1 MSEVLKPQSIRN
13 NVKIT
18 WNGDTIS
25 KQEIIDMSVLWSDKQ
40 ILFFKKML
48 KQGGTVKIDNNK
60 FKIVI
65 TEPILTSRGLKD
77 GGIQQVDPEARF

>member
-1 MSEVLKPQSIRN
+1 MKLSPQSIRN

-18 WNGDTIS
+18 WNGEPIS
-25 KQEIIDMSVLWSDKQ
+25 KQEIIDMSTLWNEKQ
-40 ILFFKKML
+40 IMFFKKMV

>member
-18 WNGDTIS
+18 WNGDPIS
-25 KQEIIDMSVLWSDKQ
+25 KQEIIDMSILWSDKQ

-65 TEPILTSRGLKD
+65 SEPILTSRGLKD

>member
-1 MSEVLKPQSIRN
+1 MKLTPQSIRN

-18 WNGDTIS
+18 WNGEPVS
-25 KQEIIDMSVLWSDKQ
+25 KQEVIDMSTLWNEKQ
-40 ILFFKKML
+40 IMFFKKMV
-48 KQGGTVKIDNNK
+48 KQGGTFKVDSNK
-60 FKIVI
+60 FKITV

>member
-18 WNGDTIS
+18 WNGDPIS

-65 TEPILTSRGLKD
+65 TEPI
-77 GGIQQVDPEARF
+77 

>member
-18 WNGDTIS
+18 WNGDPIS
-25 KQEIIDMSVLWSDKQ
+25 KQEIIDMSILWSDKQ

-48 KQGGTVKIDNNK
+48 KQGGTVKIENNK

-65 TEPILTSRGLKD
+65 AEPILTSKGVKD

>member
-18 WNGDTIS
+18 WNGDPIS

>member
-18 WNGDTIS
+18 WNGEPIS
-25 KQEIIDMSVLWSDKQ
+25 KQEVIDMSTLWNEKQ
-40 ILFFKKML
+40 IMFFKKMV
-48 KQGGTVKIDNNK
+48 KQGGTFKVDSNK
-60 FKIVI
+60 FKITI

>member
-1 MSEVLKPQSIRN
+1 MKLTPQSIRN

-18 WNGDTIS
+18 WNGEPIS
-25 KQEIIDMSVLWSDKQ
+25 KQEVIDMSTLWNEKQ
-40 ILFFKKML
+40 IMFFKKMI
-48 KQGGTVKIDNNK
+48 KQGGTFKVDSNK
-60 FKIVI
+60 FKITI

>member
-1 MSEVLKPQSIRN
+1 MKLTPQSIRN

-18 WNGDTIS
+18 WNGEPIS
-25 KQEIIDMSVLWSDKQ
+25 KQEVIDMSTLWNEKQ
-40 ILFFKKML
+40 IMFFKKMV
-48 KQGGTVKIDNNK
+48 KQGGTFKVDNNK
-60 FKIVI
+60 FKIII

>member
-18 WNGDTIS
+18 WNGDPIS
-25 KQEIIDMSVLWSDKQ
+25 KHEIIDMSILWSDKQ

>member
-18 WNGDTIS
+18 WNGEPIS
-25 KQEIIDMSVLWSDKQ
+25 KQEIIDMSVLWNDKQ

-48 KQGGTVKIDNNK
+48 KQGGTVKIENNK

>member
-1 MSEVLKPQSIRN
+1 MKLSPQSIRN

-18 WNGDTIS
+18 WNGEPIS
-25 KQEIIDMSVLWSDKQ
+25 KQEIIDMSTLWNEKQ
-40 ILFFKKML
+40 IMFFKKMV
-48 KQGGTVKIDNNK
+48 KQGGTFKVDSNK
-60 FKIVI
+60 FKITV

>member
-25 KQEIIDMSVLWSDKQ
+25 KQEIIDMSVLWNDKQ

>member
-48 KQGGTVKIDNNK
+48 KQGGTVKIENNS
-60 FKIVI
+60 FKIII
-65 TEPILTSRGLKD
+65 TEPILTSKGVKD
-77 GGIQQVDPEARF
+77 GGIQQVDPESRF

>member
-1 MSEVLKPQSIRN
+1 MKLSPQSIRN

-18 WNGDTIS
+18 WNGEPIS
-25 KQEIIDMSVLWSDKQ
+25 KQEIIDMSTLWNEKQ
-40 ILFFKKML
+40 IMFFKKMV
-48 KQGGTVKIDNNK
+48 KQGGTFKVDSNK
-60 FKIVI
+60 FKITI

>member
-1 MSEVLKPQSIRN
+1 MKLTSQSIRN

-18 WNGDTIS
+18 WNGEPIS
-25 KQEIIDMSVLWSDKQ
+25 KQEVIDMSTLWNEKQ
-40 ILFFKKML
+40 IMFFKKMV
-48 KQGGTVKIDNNK
+48 KQGGTFKVDSNK
-60 FKIVI
+60 FKIII

>member
-18 WNGDTIS
+18 WNGDPIS
-25 KQEIIDMSVLWSDKQ
+25 KQEIIDMSILWSDKQ

>member
-18 WNGDTIS
+18 WNGDPIS
-25 KQEIIDMSVLWSDKQ
+25 KQEIIDMSILWSDKQ

-60 FKIVI
+60 FKIII

>member
-1 MSEVLKPQSIRN
+1 MKLTPQSIRN

-18 WNGDTIS
+18 WNGEPIS
-25 KQEIIDMSVLWSDKQ
+25 KQEVIDMSTLWNEKQ
-40 ILFFKKML
+40 IMFFKKMV
-48 KQGGTVKIDNNK
+48 KQGGTFKVDNNK
-60 FKIVI
+60 FKITI

>member
-1 MSEVLKPQSIRN
+1 MKLTPQSIRN

-18 WNGDTIS
+18 WNGDPIS
-25 KQEIIDMSVLWSDKQ
+25 KQEIIDMSVFWSDKQ

>member
-18 WNGDTIS
+18 WNGEPIS

>member
-1 MSEVLKPQSIRN
+1 MKLSPQSIRN

-18 WNGDTIS
+18 WNGEPIS
-25 KQEIIDMSVLWSDKQ
+25 KQEIINMSTLWNEKQ
-40 ILFFKKML
+40 IMFFKKMV
-48 KQGGTVKIDNNK
+48 KQGGTFKVDSNK
-60 FKIVI
+60 FKITV

>member
-18 WNGDTIS
+18 WNGDPIS
-25 KQEIIDMSVLWSDKQ
+25 KQEIIDMSVFWSDKQ

-77 GGIQQVDPEARF
+77 GGIQQVDPMARF